1 LTLRHV
7 WRTLPLLTPDLA
19 ALDGNGMRTLRA
31 VLRENLAITLLILTV
46 LMLDVVA
53 ALVLAK

>member
-1 LTLRHV
+1 
-7 WRTLPLLTPDLA
+7 
-19 ALDGNGMRTLRA
+19 MRTLRA

-53 ALVLAK
+53 ALVLVQ